1 MTTDWLDLW
10 QGKWTRDDKSAGER
24 YDSRGHRQV
33 ADHIAKLGYI
43 MSCHSIVDV
52 GCGTGHV
59 LSCIKAA
66 EKVGLDIYPLDKHPD
81 RAEFFRAAGISYVQ
95 GVATDLSR
103 FPDARFDFAIMHGVT
118 QFLNDDELQIALRE
132 MERVSQ
138 FAVIVL
144 DTVHR
149 SKVDQ
154 HTALRKAM
162 KDRETLP
169 PQLSHRPE
177 AFMDRGY
184 TVANVGLELTIGWEN
199 KFDAWKVAV
208 K

>member
-1 MTTDWLDLW
+1 MTSHWTQLW
-10 QGKWTRDDKSAGER
+10 RDKWTRDDKSAGER
-24 YDSRGHRQV
+24 YGEHGHKQV
-33 ADHIAKLGYI
+33 ADHIVKLGYI
-43 MSCHSIVDV
+43 MSCHSVLDV

-59 LSCIKAA
+59 LANIRAA
-66 EKVGLDIYPLDKHPD
+66 EKVGLDIYPLESHPD
-81 RAEFFRAAGISYVQ
+81 RAEFFRTAGIEYHQ
-95 GVATDLSR
+95 GEATDLSR
-103 FPDARFDFAIMHGVT
+103 WKDSRFDFAIMHGVS
-118 QFLNDDELQIALRE
+118 QFLSEEEMDRCLRE

-144 DTVHR
+144 DIVHR
-149 SKVDQ
+149 SKVEQ